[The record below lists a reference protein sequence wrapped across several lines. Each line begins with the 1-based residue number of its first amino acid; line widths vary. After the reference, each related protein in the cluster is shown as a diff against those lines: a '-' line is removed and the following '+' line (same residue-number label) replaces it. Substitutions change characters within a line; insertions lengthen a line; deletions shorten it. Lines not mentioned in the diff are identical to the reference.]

1 MVSILPVM
9 MGYAIFGRK
18 TMSKASEYTFAAV
31 FTREDDGGYSVRF
44 PQLDGCY
51 TQGDDFEEA
60 RRMAVD
66 AMSLHLYSMEE
77 DGEEIPDSDMD
88 VAVEPGE
95 LIVPVTAWM
104 TPFRDE
110 MENRAV
116 KKTLTIP
123 AWLNAA
129 AERRGG
135 VNYSQILQSAL
146 KDYLGV
152 YHP

>member
-1 MVSILPVM
+1 MKNSRP
-9 MGYAIFGRK
+9 K
-18 TMSKASEYTFAAV
+18 SYTYTAL
-31 FTREDDGGYSVRF
+31 FTKESDGGYSVRF

-51 TQGDDFEEA
+51 TQGDDFEQA
-60 RRMAVD
+60 RRMAID
-66 AMSLHLYSMEE
+66 AMSLHLYGMEQ
-77 DGEEIPDSDMD
+77 DGEEIPQTDLSVIAGKNEM
-88 VAVEPGE
+88 AVP
-95 LIVPVTAWM
+95 ITAWM

-123 AWLNAA
+123 AWLNDA
-129 AERRGG
+129 AEKRGG

-146 KDYLGV
+146 KDYLGM

>member
-1 MVSILPVM
+1 ME
-9 MGYAIFGRK
+9 RK
-18 TMSKASEYTFAAV
+18 KSYTFTAV
-31 FTREDDGGYSVRF
+31 FTKESDGGYSVRF

-51 TQGDDFEEA
+51 TQGDDFEDA
-60 RRMAVD
+60 RKQAID
-66 AMSLHLYSMEE
+66 AMSLHLYGMEQ
-77 DGEEIPDSDMD
+77 DGEVIPEPREDVETGKGEI
-88 VAVEPGE
+88 AVV
-95 LIVPVTAWM
+95 ITAWM

-123 AWLNAA
+123 AWLNEA
-129 AERRGG
+129 AEKRR
-135 VNYSQILQSAL
+135 VNYSQVLQSAL

>member
-1 MVSILPVM
+1 MRRERS
-9 MGYAIFGRK
+9 
-18 TMSKASEYTFAAV
+18 YTFMGLFRKEV
-31 FTREDDGGYSVRF
+31 DGGYSVRF
-44 PQLDGCY
+44 PALDGCY
-51 TQGDDFEEA
+51 TQGASFDEA

-66 AMSLHLYSMEE
+66 AMSLHLYGMEQDGEAIPQE
-77 DGEEIPDSDMD
+77 DGVPDAAD
-88 VAVEPGE
+88 GE
-95 LIVPVTAWM
+95 MVVPITAWM

-123 AWLNAA
+123 AWLNDA
-129 AERRGG
+129 AERRG
-135 VNYSQILQSAL
+135 VNYSQVLQSAL

>member
-1 MVSILPVM
+1 MTKP
-9 MGYAIFGRK
+9 
-18 TMSKASEYTFAAV
+18 SKYTFLAV
-31 FTREDDGGYSVRF
+31 FTKEADGGYSVRF

-51 TQGDDFEEA
+51 TQGDSFEEA
-60 RRMAVD
+60 QRMAID
-66 AMSLHLYSMEE
+66 AMSLHLYGMEQ
-77 DGEEIPDSDMD
+77 DGESIPAPKMD
-88 VAVEPGE
+88 APAPVGTLA
-95 LIVPVTAWM
+95 VPVTAWM
-104 TPFRDE
+104 TPFREE

-123 AWLNAA
+123 AWLNDA
-129 AERRGG
+129 AEKRGG

>member
-1 MVSILPVM
+1 MNKPNS
-9 MGYAIFGRK
+9 
-18 TMSKASEYTFAAV
+18 YTYVAL
-31 FTREDDGGYSVRF
+31 FTRESDGRYSVRF

-51 TQGDDFEEA
+51 TEGGSFDDA
-60 RRMAVD
+60 RRMAVE
-66 AMSLHLYSMEE
+66 AMSLHLYGMEQ
-77 DGEEIPDSDMD
+77 DGETPPAPNM
-88 VAVEPGE
+88 AVRARAEE
-95 LIVPVTAWM
+95 LAVPITAWM

-123 AWLNAA
+123 SWLNEA
-129 AERRGG
+129 AEKRG
-135 VNYSQILQSAL
+135 VNYSQVLQSAL

>member
-1 MVSILPVM
+1 M
-9 MGYAIFGRK
+9 K
-18 TMSKASEYTFAAV
+18 TRAASYTYISA
-31 FTREDDGGYSVRF
+31 FTKEADGGYSVRF

-51 TQGDDFEEA
+51 TQGDTFEETREA
-60 RRMAVD
+60 AIE
-66 AMSLHLYSMEE
+66 AMSLHLYGMEK
-77 DGEEIPDSDMD
+77 DGEEIPEASLD
-88 VAVEPGE
+88 VKVEADE
-95 LIVPVTAWM
+95 MAVPVTAWM

-123 AWLNAA
+123 AWLNDA
-129 AERRGG
+129 AERMH

>member
-1 MVSILPVM
+1 MKHGRAHIASAFHIKMERVS
-9 MGYAIFGRK
+9 
-18 TMSKASEYTFAAV
+18 TYTYAAV
-31 FTREDDGGYSVRF
+31 FTLESDGRYSVRF

-51 TQGDDFEEA
+51 TQGESFEEA
-60 RRMAVD
+60 RRNAVE
-66 AMSLHLYSMEE
+66 AMSLHLYGMEQ
-77 DGEEIPDSDMD
+77 DGEAIPEADL
-88 VAVEPGE
+88 AVETEAGE

-104 TPFRDE
+104 TPFRDQ

-123 AWLNAA
+123 AWLNDA
-129 AERRGG
+129 AERMH

-146 KDYLGV
+146 KDYLGI

>member
-1 MVSILPVM
+1 MD
-9 MGYAIFGRK
+9 RK
-18 TMSKASEYTFAAV
+18 SSYTYLAV
-31 FTREDDGGYSVRF
+31 FTKENDGGYSVRF

-51 TQGDDFEEA
+51 TQGDSFEEA
-60 RRMAVD
+60 RRMALD
-66 AMSLHLYSMEE
+66 AMSLHLYGMEQ
-77 DGEEIPDSDMD
+77 DGEEIPAPVMQYDTQ
-88 VAVEPGE
+88 EGE
-95 LIVPVTAWM
+95 MAVPVTAWM

-110 MENRAV
+110 MEMRAV

-123 AWLNAA
+123 AWLNDA
-129 AERRGG
+129 AEKRG

>member
-1 MVSILPVM
+1 M
-9 MGYAIFGRK
+9 AI
-18 TMSKASEYTFAAV
+18 
-31 FTREDDGGYSVRF
+31 
-44 PQLDGCY
+44 
-51 TQGDDFEEA
+51 
-60 RRMAVD
+60 D
-66 AMSLHLYSMEE
+66 AMSLHLYGMEQ
-77 DGEEIPDSDMD
+77 DGEDIPKVNLS
-88 VAVEPGE
+88 
-95 LIVPVTAWM
+95 VTAENGEMVVPITVWM

-123 AWLNAA
+123 AWLNDA
-129 AERRGG
+129 AEKRGG

>member
-1 MVSILPVM
+1 M
-9 MGYAIFGRK
+9 A
-18 TMSKASEYTFAAV
+18 KASRYTFAAV
-31 FTREDDGGYSVRF
+31 FTAEADGGYSVRF

-51 TQGDDFEEA
+51 TQGDSFEEA
-60 RRMAVD
+60 RREAVD
-66 AMSLHLYSMEE
+66 AMSLHLYGMEQ
-77 DGEEIPDSDMD
+77 DGESIPDAEL
-88 VAVEPGE
+88 AVEAGSGE
-95 LIVPVTAWM
+95 MVVPITAWM
-104 TPFRDE
+104 TPFRDQ

-123 AWLNAA
+123 AWLNDA
-129 AERRGG
+129 AERRN

>member
-1 MVSILPVM
+1 MTRP
-9 MGYAIFGRK
+9 
-18 TMSKASEYTFAAV
+18 SKYTFAAL
-31 FTREDDGGYSVRF
+31 FTKEANGGYSVRF

-51 TQGDDFEEA
+51 TQGDSFEEA

-66 AMSLHLYSMEE
+66 AMSLHLYGMEQ
-77 DGEEIPDSDMD
+77 DGESIP
-88 VAVEPGE
+88 EPQLDIQASSGE
-95 LIVPVTAWM
+95 LLVPVTAWM
-104 TPFRDE
+104 TPFREE

-123 AWLNAA
+123 AWLNDA
-129 AERRGG
+129 AEKRG